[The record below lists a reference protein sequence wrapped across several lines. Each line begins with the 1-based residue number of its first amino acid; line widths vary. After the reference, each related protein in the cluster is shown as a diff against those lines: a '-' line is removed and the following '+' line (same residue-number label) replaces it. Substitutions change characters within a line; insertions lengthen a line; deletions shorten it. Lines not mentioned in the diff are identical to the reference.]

1 MALFPLLT
9 THPDRQVA
17 IITSGWQIRK
27 HGGHPAVQGR
37 IESGL
42 PVDRLPNTP
51 WMQFQPGDR
60 PPEHCRRLMTGM
72 AMCSL
77 GETPRDAIPGK
88 HQGCIKVV
96 PRDLGNIFT
105 GTSDGRAQGLLQEV
119 KAIELEG
126 NKPDFATCYSSNSH
140 HGEAMYRT
148 VSLL

>member
-1 MALFPLLT
+1 MEGTLPFRAELKAASQWTGCPTLPGCSASL
-9 THPDRQVA
+9 A
-17 IITSGWQIRK
+17 IG
-27 HGGHPAVQGR
+27 
-37 IESGL
+37 
-42 PVDRLPNTP
+42 
-51 WMQFQPGDR
+51 

-126 NKPDFATCYSSNSH
+126 NKPDFATCYSSNGH
-140 HGEAMYRT
+140 
-148 VSLL
+148 SLNGTARVTMGRPCIEQCPYSRGT